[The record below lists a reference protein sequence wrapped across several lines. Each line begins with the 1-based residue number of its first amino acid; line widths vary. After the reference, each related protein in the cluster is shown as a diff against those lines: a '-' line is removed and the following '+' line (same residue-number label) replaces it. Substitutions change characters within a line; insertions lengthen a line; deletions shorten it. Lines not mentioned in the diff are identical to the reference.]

1 MHRLFISLIFCILF
15 VQNLLSSDIEVIS
28 NNTKQNIDNLSSQL
42 KYFIQDQKENKKEIN
57 DILNLYYQHHERII
71 AFEIIYNDKYI
82 YNSYKD
88 DYTIFIKENEELP
101 FELKDGS
108 DVYEKDI
115 LDKDDNHIGKLIV
128 YFKKEINF
136 TQEELAYL
144 KNKKII
150 RIQNDSDLAPYNF
163 NENAIAKGYSI
174 DYMNLIANKL
184 AIQVDY
190 QNVTWNEAMKML
202 ENNQLD
208 LMVNVLKSKEREE
221 KFLFSDIPYRVS
233 IPAMVSRIGEP
244 EYNSFEELNG
254 KTMALVKGYHSYD
267 RVKKD
272 FPNINIYPTSNS
284 LEILTAVSTKKAD
297 LTYGI
302 KDILEYSINKNLLSN
317 LKITPNIDDENFGF
331 YFTYNKENH
340 ILKSI
345 IAKAEKLIS
354 KDEMEKLN
362 KKWFEKFIEVENNS
376 KNYLFT
382 DDEIAYLENK
392 RNITMCV
399 DPDFLPYEQITKEG
413 RYIGIIAD
421 IMEQISTNSNI
432 KFQLNI
438 TKSFSESYE
447 LVKDKRCDIIPFAV
461 QTISRNEFF
470 NFTQSYLKFPTVI
483 TTRNDVFFVNSIKEI
498 EDKKIALVKS
508 YALVE
513 MIKHLSPN
521 ISIIEVKDTKEG
533 LEKVTKGEA
542 YAFIGSMPTIAYTKQ
557 KYNFHDVIINGKI
570 DNELLAKIAIRNDE
584 KILQTIL
591 NKAINSLKVE
601 DTERIT
607 NKWITVIKDK
617 QFDTKF
623 LIQIITLVIVIF
635 VIIVLILI
643 VRTNRKLSAL
653 NKELEISSQTD
664 KLTSLF
670 NRAKLDSILEK
681 EIKYKK
687 RYQTSLSLIIADIDF
702 FKNINDTYGHVVG
715 DIILKEFADI
725 LSRNI
730 RETDYVGRW
739 GGEEFLF
746 IFPQT
751 NDSDAHIIT
760 ENLRKIIEEHNF
772 YNNIKVTASFG
783 INECKDDNPTKCV
796 SKADKAL
803 YKAKNSNRN
812 CVKVF
817 NIQEKV

>member
-1 MHRLFISLIFCILF
+1 MHRLFISFLFCLLF
-15 VQNLLSSDIEVIS
+15 VQNVLSSDIEVIS

-42 KYFIQDQKENKKEIN
+42 KYFIHDQKENKKEIN

-163 NENAIAKGYSI
+163 NENGIAKGYSI
-174 DYMNLIANKL
+174 DYVNLIANKL
-184 AIQVDY
+184 AIQIQYVY
-190 QNVTWNEAMKML
+190 TTWDSAINML
-202 ENNQLD
+202 ENKQID
-208 LMVNVLKSKEREE
+208 FMVNFLKSKEREE
-221 KFLFSDIPYRVS
+221 KFLFSDVPYRVS
-233 IPAMVSRIGEP
+233 TPAMVSRIGEP
-244 EYNSFEELNG
+244 EYNSFKELDG

-438 TKSFSESYE
+438 TKSFSESFE
-447 LVKDKRCDIIPFAV
+447 LVKNKRCDILPFAA
-461 QTISRNEFF
+461 QTISRDEFF
-470 NFTQSYLKFPTVI
+470 NFTQSYLKFSTVV
-483 TTRNDVFFVNSIKEI
+483 TTKNDVLFINSIKEI
-498 EDKKIALVKS
+498 QDNSTISLV
-508 YALVE
+508 
-513 MIKHLSPN
+513 
-521 ISIIEVKDTKEG
+521 
-533 LEKVTKGEA
+533 
-542 YAFIGSMPTIAYTKQ
+542 
-557 KYNFHDVIINGKI
+557 
-570 DNELLAKIAIRNDE
+570 
-584 KILQTIL
+584 
-591 NKAINSLKVE
+591 
-601 DTERIT
+601 
-607 NKWITVIKDK
+607 W
-617 QFDTKF
+617 
-623 LIQIITLVIVIF
+623 LI
-635 VIIVLILI
+635 
-643 VRTNRKLSAL
+643 
-653 NKELEISSQTD
+653 
-664 KLTSLF
+664 
-670 NRAKLDSILEK
+670 
-681 EIKYKK
+681 
-687 RYQTSLSLIIADIDF
+687 
-702 FKNINDTYGHVVG
+702 
-715 DIILKEFADI
+715 
-725 LSRNI
+725 
-730 RETDYVGRW
+730 
-739 GGEEFLF
+739 
-746 IFPQT
+746 
-751 NDSDAHIIT
+751 
-760 ENLRKIIEEHNF
+760 
-772 YNNIKVTASFG
+772 
-783 INECKDDNPTKCV
+783 
-796 SKADKAL
+796 
-803 YKAKNSNRN
+803 
-812 CVKVF
+812 
-817 NIQEKV
+817 

>member
-1 MHRLFISLIFCILF
+1 MYRLFISFLFCSFFI
-15 VQNLLSSDIEVIS
+15 QNVLSSDVQVVS

-42 KYFIQDQKENKKEIN
+42 KYLIQDHKENKKEIS

-82 YNSYKD
+82 YSSYKD
-88 DYTIFIKENEELP
+88 DYTIFIKESEEIP

-108 DVYEKDI
+108 DIYKKDI
-115 LDKDDNHIGKLIV
+115 LNKNNNYIGKLIV

-144 KNKKII
+144 ENKRII

-163 NENAIAKGYSI
+163 NENGIAKGYSI
-174 DYMNLIANKL
+174 DYVNLIANKL
-184 AIQVDY
+184 AIQVEY
-190 QNVTWNEAMKML
+190 VNNTWDNTMNML
-202 ENNQLD
+202 ENKQID
-208 LMVNVLKSKEREE
+208 FMVNLFKSKEREE
-221 KFLFSDIPYRVS
+221 RFLFSDVPYRVS
-233 IPAMVSRIGEP
+233 TPAMVSRIGEK
-244 EYNSFEELNG
+244 EYNSFNELNG
-254 KTMALVKGYHSYD
+254 KVIALVKGYNSYD
-267 RVKKD
+267 KIKKD
-272 FPNINIYPTSNS
+272 FPNINIYSTNNLS
-284 LEILTAVSTKKAD
+284 EILTAVSTKKAD
-297 LTYGI
+297 VTHGI
-302 KDILEYSINKNLLSN
+302 RDVLEYNINKNLITN
-317 LKITPNIDDENFGF
+317 LKITPSLEDDNFGF
-331 YFTYNKENH
+331 YFAYNKEDA

-345 IAKAEKLIS
+345 IEKAEKLIS
-354 KDEMEKLN
+354 KNEIEKLN
-362 KKWFEKFIEVENNS
+362 NKWFKKLIEVENIS

-382 DDEIAYLENK
+382 SEEIVYLENK

-421 IMEQISTNSNI
+421 IMEQITTNSNI

-438 TKSFSESYE
+438 TKSFSESFQ

-470 NFTQSYLKFPTVI
+470 NFTQSYLKFSTVI
-483 TTRNDVFFVNSIKEI
+483 TTKNNVLYINSIKEI
-498 EDKKIALVKS
+498 EDKKIALVKN

-513 MIKHLSPN
+513 MIKHITPN
-521 ISIIEVKDTKEG
+521 ISIIEVADTKEG

-557 KYNFHDVIINGKI
+557 KYNFHDIIINGKI
-570 DNELLAKIAIRNDE
+570 DNELLARIAIRNDE

-591 NKAINSLKVE
+591 NKAINSLKIE

-607 NKWITVIKDK
+607 NKWLTIIKDK

-623 LIQIITLVIVIF
+623 LIQIITTLIIIF
-635 VIIVLILI
+635 VILVLILI
-643 VRTNRKLSAL
+643 IRTNRKLSAL

-670 NRAKLDSILEK
+670 NRAKLDSILDK

-687 RYQTSLSLIIADIDF
+687 RYETSLSLVIADIDY
-702 FKNINDTYGHVVG
+702 FKKINDTYGHVVG

-725 LSRNI
+725 LSKNI
-730 RETDYVGRW
+730 REIDFVGRW

-751 NDSDAHIIT
+751 NDSDAHKIT
-760 ENLRKIIEEHNF
+760 ENLRKIIENHNF
-772 YNNIKVTASFG
+772 YKNIKVTASFG
-783 INECKDDNPTKCV
+783 INECKDENPTKCI

-803 YKAKNSNRN
+803 YEAKNSNRN
-812 CVKVF
+812 CVKIF
-817 NIQEKV
+817 NVNEKV

>member
-1 MHRLFISLIFCILF
+1 MYRLFISFLFCLF
-15 VQNLLSSDIEVIS
+15 FIQNVLSSDVQVVS

-42 KYFIQDQKENKKEIN
+42 KYLIQDHKENKKEIS

-71 AFEIIYNDKYI
+71 GFEIIYEDKYI
-82 YNSYKD
+82 YSSYKE
-88 DYTIFIKENEELP
+88 DYTIFIKESEEIP

-108 DVYEKDI
+108 DIYKKDI
-115 LDKDDNHIGKLIV
+115 LNKNNNYIGKLIV

-144 KNKKII
+144 ENKRII

-163 NENAIAKGYSI
+163 NENGIAKGYSI
-174 DYMNLIANKL
+174 DYVNLIANKL
-184 AIQVDY
+184 AIQVQY
-190 QNVTWNEAMKML
+190 VNNTWDNTMNML
-202 ENNQLD
+202 ENKQID
-208 LMVNVLKSKEREE
+208 FMVNLFKSKEREE
-221 KFLFSDIPYRVS
+221 RFLFSDVPYRVS
-233 IPAMVSRIGEP
+233 TPAMVSRIGEK
-244 EYNSFEELNG
+244 EYNSFNELNG
-254 KTMALVKGYHSYD
+254 KVIALVKGYNSYD
-267 RVKKD
+267 KIKKD
-272 FPNINIYPTSNS
+272 FPNINIYSTNNLS
-284 LEILTAVSTKKAD
+284 EILTAVSTKKAD
-297 LTYGI
+297 VTHGI
-302 KDILEYSINKNLLSN
+302 RDVLEYNINKNLITN
-317 LKITPNIDDENFGF
+317 LKITPSLEDDNFGF
-331 YFTYNKENH
+331 YFAYNKEDA

-345 IAKAEKLIS
+345 IEKAEKLIS
-354 KDEMEKLN
+354 KNEIEKLN
-362 KKWFEKFIEVENNS
+362 NKWFKKLIEVENIS

-382 DDEIAYLENK
+382 SEEIVYLENK
-392 RNITMCV
+392 KNITMCV

-421 IMEQISTNSNI
+421 IMEQITTNSNI

-438 TKSFSESYE
+438 TKSFSESFQ

-470 NFTQSYLKFPTVI
+470 NFTQSYLKFSTVI
-483 TTRNDVFFVNSIKEI
+483 TTKNNVLYINSIKEI
-498 EDKKIALVKS
+498 EDKKIALVKN

-513 MIKHLSPN
+513 MIKHITPN
-521 ISIIEVKDTKEG
+521 ISIIEVADTKEG

-557 KYNFHDVIINGKI
+557 KYNFHDIIINGKI
-570 DNELLAKIAIRNDE
+570 DNELLARIAIRNDE

-591 NKAINSLKVE
+591 NKAINSLKIE

-607 NKWITVIKDK
+607 NKWLTIIKDK

-623 LIQIITLVIVIF
+623 LIQIITTLIIIF
-635 VIIVLILI
+635 VILVLILI
-643 VRTNRKLSAL
+643 IRTNRKLSAL

-670 NRAKLDSILEK
+670 NRAKLDSILDK

-687 RYQTSLSLIIADIDF
+687 RYETSLSLVIADIDY
-702 FKNINDTYGHVVG
+702 FKKINDTYGHVVG
-715 DIILKEFADI
+715 DVILKEFADI
-725 LSRNI
+725 LSKNI
-730 RETDYVGRW
+730 REIDYVGRW

-751 NDSDAHIIT
+751 NDSDAHKIT
-760 ENLRKIIEEHNF
+760 ENLRKIIENHNF
-772 YNNIKVTASFG
+772 YKNIKVTASFG
-783 INECKDDNPTKCV
+783 INECKDENPTKCI

-803 YKAKNSNRN
+803 YEAKNSNRN
-812 CVKVF
+812 CVKIF
-817 NIQEKV
+817 NVNEKV

>member
-1 MHRLFISLIFCILF
+1 MYRLFISFLFCLF
-15 VQNLLSSDIEVIS
+15 FIQNVLSSDVQVVS

-42 KYFIQDQKENKKEIN
+42 KYLIQDHKENKKEIS

-71 AFEIIYNDKYI
+71 GFEIIYEDKYI
-82 YNSYKD
+82 YSSYKE
-88 DYTIFIKENEELP
+88 DYTIFIKESEEIP

-108 DVYEKDI
+108 DIYKKDI
-115 LDKDDNHIGKLIV
+115 LNKNNNYIGKLIV

-144 KNKKII
+144 ENKRII

-163 NENAIAKGYSI
+163 NENGIAKGYSI
-174 DYMNLIANKL
+174 DYVNLIANKL
-184 AIQVDY
+184 AIQVEY
-190 QNVTWNEAMKML
+190 VNNTWDNTMNML
-202 ENNQLD
+202 ENKQID
-208 LMVNVLKSKEREE
+208 FMVNLFKSKEREE
-221 KFLFSDIPYRVS
+221 RFLFSDVPYRVS
-233 IPAMVSRIGEP
+233 TPAMVSRIGEK
-244 EYNSFEELNG
+244 EYNSFNELNG
-254 KTMALVKGYHSYD
+254 KVIALVKGYNSYD
-267 RVKKD
+267 KIKKD
-272 FPNINIYPTSNS
+272 FPNINIYSTNNLS
-284 LEILTAVSTKKAD
+284 EILTAVSTKKAD
-297 LTYGI
+297 VTHGI
-302 KDILEYSINKNLLSN
+302 RDVLEYNINKNLITN
-317 LKITPNIDDENFGF
+317 LKITPSLEDDNFGF
-331 YFTYNKENH
+331 YFAYNKEDA

-345 IAKAEKLIS
+345 IEKAEKLIS
-354 KDEMEKLN
+354 KNEIEKLN
-362 KKWFEKFIEVENNS
+362 NKWFKKLIEVENIS

-382 DDEIAYLENK
+382 SEEIVYLENK

-421 IMEQISTNSNI
+421 IMEQITTNSNI

-438 TKSFSESYE
+438 TKSFSESFQ

-470 NFTQSYLKFPTVI
+470 NFTQSYLKFSTVI
-483 TTRNDVFFVNSIKEI
+483 TTKNNVLYINSIKEI
-498 EDKKIALVKS
+498 EDKKIALVKN

-513 MIKHLSPN
+513 MIKHITPN
-521 ISIIEVKDTKEG
+521 ISIIEVADTKEG

-557 KYNFHDVIINGKI
+557 KYNFHDIIINGKI
-570 DNELLAKIAIRNDE
+570 DNELLARIAIRNDE

-591 NKAINSLKVE
+591 NKAINSLKIE

-607 NKWITVIKDK
+607 NKWLTIIKDK

-623 LIQIITLVIVIF
+623 LIQIITTLIIIF
-635 VIIVLILI
+635 VILVLILI
-643 VRTNRKLSAL
+643 IRTNRKLSAL

-670 NRAKLDSILEK
+670 NRAKLDSILDK

-687 RYQTSLSLIIADIDF
+687 RYETSLSLVIADIDY
-702 FKNINDTYGHVVG
+702 FKKINDTYGHVVG

-725 LSRNI
+725 LSKNI
-730 RETDYVGRW
+730 REIDYVGRW

-751 NDSDAHIIT
+751 NDSDAHKIT
-760 ENLRKIIEEHNF
+760 ENLRKIIENHNF
-772 YNNIKVTASFG
+772 YKNIKVTASFG
-783 INECKDDNPTKCV
+783 INECKDENPTKCI

-803 YKAKNSNRN
+803 YEAKNSNRN
-812 CVKVF
+812 CVKIF
-817 NIQEKV
+817 NVNEKV

>member
-1 MHRLFISLIFCILF
+1 MHRLFISFLFCLLF
-15 VQNLLSSDIEVIS
+15 VQNVLSSDIEVIS

-42 KYFIQDQKENKKEIN
+42 KYLIQDHKENKKEIN

-82 YNSYKD
+82 YSSYKD

-115 LDKDDNHIGKLIV
+115 IDKNDNHIGKLIV

-136 TQEELAYL
+136 TQEELSYL
-144 KNKKII
+144 KNKKIL

-163 NENAIAKGYSI
+163 NENGIAKGYSI
-174 DYMNLIANKL
+174 DYVNLIANKL
-184 AIQVDY
+184 AIQIEYVYTSWDSAI
-190 QNVTWNEAMKML
+190 NML
-202 ENNQLD
+202 ENKQID
-208 LMVNVLKSKEREE
+208 FMVNFLKSKEREE
-221 KFLFSDIPYRVS
+221 KFLFSNVPYRVS
-233 IPAMVSRIGEP
+233 TPAMVSRIGEP
-244 EYNSFEELNG
+244 EYNSFKELDG

-302 KDILEYSINKNLLSN
+302 KDVLEYSINKNLISN
-317 LKITPNIDDENFGF
+317 LKITTNIDDEIFGF
-331 YFTYNKENH
+331 HFAYNKENH

-354 KDEMEKLN
+354 KNELEKLN
-362 KKWFEKFIEVENNS
+362 NKWFKKLEEVENNS

-382 DDEIAYLENK
+382 HEEIAYLENK
-392 RNITMCV
+392 INITMCV

-438 TKSFSESYE
+438 TKSFSESFE
-447 LVKDKRCDIIPFAV
+447 LVKNKRCDILPFAA
-461 QTISRNEFF
+461 QTISRDEFF
-470 NFTQSYLKFPTVI
+470 NFTQSYLKFSTVV
-483 TTRNDVFFVNSIKEI
+483 TTKNDVLFINSIKEI
-498 EDKKIALVKS
+498 QDKKIALIKNYV
-508 YALVE
+508 LVE
-513 MIKHLSPN
+513 MIKQLSPD

-533 LEKVTKGEA
+533 LEKVTKGEV

-570 DNELLAKIAIRNDE
+570 NNELLARIAIRNDE

-591 NKAINSLKVE
+591 NKAINSLKIE

-607 NKWITVIKDK
+607 NKWLTIIKDK

-623 LIQIITLVIVIF
+623 LIQIISILIIIF

-643 VRTNRKLSAL
+643 VRTNRKLSSL

-687 RYQTSLSLIIADIDF
+687 RYETSLSLIIADIDY

-725 LSRNI
+725 LSKNI

-739 GGEEFLF
+739 GGEEFLL

-751 NDSDAHIIT
+751 KDSDAHIIT

-772 YNNIKVTASFG
+772 YNNIKITASFG
-783 INECKDDNPTKCV
+783 INECKDENPTKCV

-803 YKAKNSNRN
+803 YEAKNSNRN
-812 CVKVF
+812 CVKIF
-817 NIQEKV
+817 NTQEKV

>member
-1 MHRLFISLIFCILF
+1 MYRLFISFLFCLF
-15 VQNLLSSDIEVIS
+15 FIQNVLSSDVQVVS

-42 KYFIQDQKENKKEIN
+42 KYLIQDHKENKKEIS

-71 AFEIIYNDKYI
+71 GFEIIYEDKYI
-82 YNSYKD
+82 YSSYKE
-88 DYTIFIKENEELP
+88 DYTIFIKESEEIP

-108 DVYEKDI
+108 DIYKKDI
-115 LDKDDNHIGKLIV
+115 LNKNNNYIGKLIV

-144 KNKKII
+144 ENKRII

-163 NENAIAKGYSI
+163 NENGIAKGYSI
-174 DYMNLIANKL
+174 DYVNLIANKL
-184 AIQVDY
+184 AIQVEY
-190 QNVTWNEAMKML
+190 VNNTWDNTMNML
-202 ENNQLD
+202 ENKQID
-208 LMVNVLKSKEREE
+208 FMVNLFKSKEREE
-221 KFLFSDIPYRVS
+221 RFLFSDVPYRVS
-233 IPAMVSRIGEP
+233 TPAMVSRIGEK
-244 EYNSFEELNG
+244 EYNSFNELNG
-254 KTMALVKGYHSYD
+254 KVIALVKGYNSYD
-267 RVKKD
+267 KIKKD
-272 FPNINIYPTSNS
+272 FPNINIYSTNNLS
-284 LEILTAVSTKKAD
+284 EILTAVSTKKAD
-297 LTYGI
+297 VTHGI
-302 KDILEYSINKNLLSN
+302 RDVLEYNINKNLITN
-317 LKITPNIDDENFGF
+317 LKITPSLEDDNFGF
-331 YFTYNKENH
+331 YFAYNKEDA

-345 IAKAEKLIS
+345 IEKAEKLIS
-354 KDEMEKLN
+354 KNEIEKLN
-362 KKWFEKFIEVENNS
+362 NKWFKKLIEVENIS

-382 DDEIAYLENK
+382 SEEIVYLKNK
-392 RNITMCV
+392 KNITMCV

-421 IMEQISTNSNI
+421 IMEQITTNSNI

-438 TKSFSESYE
+438 TKSFSESFQ

-470 NFTQSYLKFPTVI
+470 NFTQSYLKFSTVI
-483 TTRNDVFFVNSIKEI
+483 TTKNNVLYINSIKEI
-498 EDKKIALVKS
+498 EDKKIALVKN

-513 MIKHLSPN
+513 MIKHITPN
-521 ISIIEVKDTKEG
+521 ISIIEVADTKEG

-557 KYNFHDVIINGKI
+557 KYNFHDIIINGKI
-570 DNELLAKIAIRNDE
+570 DNELLARIAIRNDE

-591 NKAINSLKVE
+591 NKAINSLKIE

-607 NKWITVIKDK
+607 NKWLTIIKDK

-623 LIQIITLVIVIF
+623 LIQIITTLIIIF
-635 VIIVLILI
+635 VILVLILI
-643 VRTNRKLSAL
+643 IRTNRKLSAL

-670 NRAKLDSILEK
+670 NRAKLDFILDK

-687 RYQTSLSLIIADIDF
+687 RYETSLSLVIADIDY
-702 FKNINDTYGHVVG
+702 FKKINDTYGHVVG

-725 LSRNI
+725 LSKNI
-730 RETDYVGRW
+730 REIDYVGRW

-751 NDSDAHIIT
+751 NDSDAHKIT
-760 ENLRKIIEEHNF
+760 ENLRKIIENHNF
-772 YNNIKVTASFG
+772 YKNIKVTASFG
-783 INECKDDNPTKCV
+783 INECKDENPTKCI

-803 YKAKNSNRN
+803 YEAKNSNRN
-812 CVKVF
+812 CVKIF
-817 NIQEKV
+817 NVNEKL